1 VSVRRAGRPGLTAT
15 LSQAAAMTA
24 RALRPA
30 LIAYALNLALAVVL
44 GAIVYD
50 ALQGSLGSSLAGER
64 VRSGWDAQWYDGF
77 SAQAQGTA
85 STFRPSVSGPGAVL
99 DALDGFVDGFASL
112 LARGTGTGVL
122 LAAVLYLLAWS
133 FFTGAFVGTFARRPS
148 TAGFLSRGARW
159 FPRLLPLS
167 FGGLVFYFVLL
178 GPVRG
183 GMERALDARLHDVI
197 DERVR
202 LLWVLGAHLGLWI
215 LVALGNLVL
224 DYAKVLLVLRG
235 DGLRRPRALFALG
248 SALRL
253 VAANPLPAIG
263 LYAATALVGLAVLL
277 AYLLLVPGSA
287 TGSAAAIA
295 GTFLL
300 GQLFVLSRVLVRC
313 LFLAG
318 EVLMAEALTAA
329 ADDGLAPPQALSA

>member
-1 VSVRRAGRPGLTAT
+1 
-15 LSQAAAMTA
+15 MTA

-50 ALQGSLGSSLAGER
+50 ALQSSLGSSLAGER
-64 VRSGWDAQWYDGF
+64 LRTGWDAQWYDGF

-99 DALDGFVDGFASL
+99 DALDGFVDGFAAL
-112 LARGTGTGVL
+112 LVRGAGTGVL
-122 LAAVLYLLAWS
+122 LAAVLYVLAWS
-133 FFTGAFVGTFARRPS
+133 FFTGAFAGTFAARPS
-148 TAGFLSRGARW
+148 GAGFLARGARW

-167 FGGLVFYFVLL
+167 LGGLVFYVVLL

-183 GMERALDARLHDVI
+183 AMERALDARLHDVI

-202 LLWVLGAHLGLWI
+202 LAWVLAAHLGLWTV
-215 LVALGNLVL
+215 VALGNLVL

-235 DGLRRPRALFALG
+235 DDVRRPRALFALG
-248 SALRL
+248 SAVRL
-253 VAANPLPAIG
+253 VARDPLPTVG
-263 LYAATALVGLAVLL
+263 LYAATSLVGLAVLL
-277 AYLLLVPGSA
+277 AYLAVVPGSG

-318 EVLMAEALTAA
+318 EVAMVAGLTAA
-329 ADDGLAPPQALSA
+329 ADIEPRQALSA